1 MKEEVLHQLIEC
13 ARLLGQTQAK
23 KGFGI
28 YTQQDSRFE
37 VAMYK
42 SINEHEAKI
51 KEALA
56 QSEQEPVALKWQRA
70 PIRTAWGDEMVVA
83 SVAIDKDHTV
93 CLYCERDQTPKVDA
107 MFAQRTEQNFCPRC
121 GKRTKDIHTCTPPRE
136 NT

>member
-1 MKEEVLHQLIEC
+1 MTHTEILTRALE
-13 ARLLGQTQAK
+13 LLAVSTFYNPELQAK
-23 KGFGI
+23 RTDVIEKGL
-28 YTQQDSRFE
+28 
-37 VAMYK
+37 
-42 SINEHEAKI
+42 
-51 KEALA
+51 EALA
-56 QSEQEPVALKWQRA
+56 QPEQEPVALKWQRA